1 MDVWLWLTY
10 VGVITALISFPGPV
24 ALLCA
29 THGLRFGRRSALA
42 TVLGGTLASLIM
54 MVLSAMGLGAI
65 LATSET
71 AFLLLKLAGGA
82 YLVFLG
88 IQAWLSQP
96 ITPAGPT
103 QEVAENRPIRA
114 PASQLFRRGFAVGI
128 SNPKDLLF
136 FAALF
141 PNFITVGEPQLI
153 QFMILALTWLVVDI
167 AMMSGYAVVGSSVGR
182 WLGCPRRMRL
192 FNRASGGV
200 FIAAGGAL
208 AVSSQ

>member
-1 MDVWLWLTY
+1 MDIWLWLTY
-10 VGVITALISFPGPV
+10 VGVIAALISFPGPV

-29 THGLRFGRRSALA
+29 THGLRFGRQNALA
-42 TVLGGTLASLIM
+42 TVLGGTFASLIM
-54 MVLSAMGLGAI
+54 MVLSAVGLGAI
-65 LATSET
+65 LATSEI

-88 IQAWLSQP
+88 VQAWRSQP
-96 ITPAGPT
+96 TAPVEPDR
-103 QEVAENRPIRA
+103 EVAEDAPA
-114 PASQLFRRGFAVGI
+114 KVPASQLFRRGFAVGI

-141 PNFITVGEPQLI
+141 PNFITVSEPQLI
-153 QFMILALTWLVVDI
+153 QFTVLALTWLVVDI
-167 AMMSGYAVVGSSVGR
+167 AMMSGYAAVGSSVGR
-182 WLGCPRRMRL
+182 WLGCPSRMRL
-192 FNRASGGV
+192 FNRATGGL